1 MYCHIVMFLVI
12 DHPNING
19 HILTKRTLPPRRDD
33 VIYVDTAPYYSIYFP
48 IPNKAKK
55 WFPLTVSALR
65 HVSC

>member
-1 MYCHIVMFLVI
+1 MFLVI

-33 VIYVDTAPYYSIYFP
+33 VIYLDTAPYYSIYFP

-55 WFPLTVSALR
+55 WISFHRFGSLACQLLMVTL
-65 HVSC
+65 